1 MVRHTDDNDK
11 KPRAR
16 QDERSPRPFKSSGPR
31 KSGDGTKSFGDK
43 PRGPRDDGA
52 KRFGDKADRPRS
64 DKPRTDKGGKDGKSK
79 TPETPL
85 RAERIAKTMARAGIA
100 SRREVERLIG
110 LGKVAVNG
118 RILDTPATLVTR
130 DDVITVDGKPMTRP
144 LAPGRQWRGSSFSQA
159 TP

>member
-31 KSGDGTKSFGDK
+31 KSGDGKAPFG
-43 PRGPRDDGA
+43 
-52 KRFGDKADRPRS
+52 DRPR
-64 DKPRTDKGGKDGKSK
+64 KPFGEKPTGDRPRASKDGKPAAKSGK
-79 TPETPL
+79 ADAAPV
-85 RAERIAKTMARAGIA
+85 RSERIAKAMARAGIA

-118 RILDTPATLVTR
+118 
-130 DDVITVDGKPMTRP
+130 
-144 LAPGRQWRGSSFSQA
+144 
-159 TP
+159 